1 MRIIRSYASNF
12 KSFKFESVM
21 NKQYI
26 KPLLWALK
34 LQWQTSPA
42 YIIWTVLRDLF
53 NGLRPLF
60 LAYAV
65 AQLIDGIGR
74 IALQSEDVANVRIYE
89 WVLLIFGLELVNQII
104 IVIDRVAAARFEDRM
119 HLKVVEMLILHIYN
133 LNQQQLDDE
142 DFSTKLGRAHESL
155 YGVWRITAQFSI
167 FVSSLI
173 GLAGAFVIV
182 IKYSPWIGLIF
193 IASLIPVIIVNT
205 KVNHLRNQA
214 SKESIPD
221 GRISSRLR
229 WTLLEPREM
238 AEVRL
243 MNALKKLVSSWRKHA
258 KSSDEII
265 YSSNRRL
272 AKFELITGIIQP
284 FVELGASFHYI
295 NLVIR
300 GDLRFDDFIFLR
312 AILSQVSRNVEN
324 VTRSA
329 SRLHEFSIAFQN
341 FNEIYQ
347 EKPAIPDGKLAV
359 KSPLTIEFHH
369 VDFAYKSDEEP
380 VLRDICLKI
389 VPGEKLALVGKN
401 GAGKTTLIKLMLRQY
416 LPTKGKITVNGVDI
430 KDLSSEDYYRA
441 VSNLSQEFLL
451 FNYLVVR
458 DNLLIG
464 IEDKLSDEEI
474 YRIAGLTEA
483 DKLIKAL
490 PKQLDTRLSPSFE
503 DGTDF
508 SGGERQRLA
517 IARTLLRNAGLLI
530 LDEPTSAIDAKA
542 EYEIFNNIY
551 KTHGD
556 KTILIV
562 SHRFSTVRKAD
573 KIVVLDQGRITEQ
586 GSHEELLQ
594 KDGLYR
600 EMFEIQAEGYK

>member
-1 MRIIRSYASNF
+1 MGIIRSYAGNF

-26 KPLLWALK
+26 KPLLWAIK

-42 YIIWTVLRDLF
+42 HIIWRVLSDLF
-53 NGLRPLF
+53 GGLRPLF
-60 LAYAV
+60 LAYAA

-74 IALQSEDVANVRIYE
+74 VALQSEDVANVRIYE
-89 WVLLIFGLELVNQII
+89 WLLLIFGLELINQIVRAI
-104 IVIDRVAAARFEDRM
+104 NRVANNRFEDKM
-119 HLKVVEMLILHIYN
+119 HLKIVEMVIMHLYN

-142 DFSTKLGRAHESL
+142 DFNTKLGRMQENL
-155 YGVWRITAQFSI
+155 YGVWQITFQFSAFI
-167 FVSSLI
+167 SALI
-173 GLAGAFVIV
+173 GLVGAFVII
-182 IKYSPWIGLIF
+182 IKYSPWVGLIL
-193 IASLIPVIIVNT
+193 IISLIPVAIVNT
-205 KVNHLRNQA
+205 KVNHLRDRA
-214 SKESIPD
+214 RKEAIPD
-221 GRISSRLR
+221 IRISNRLR

-243 MNALKKLVSSWRKHA
+243 LNGFKKLVGAWRKHLKRENDIIHA
-258 KSSDEII
+258 SDI
-265 YSSNRRL
+265 RL
-272 AKFELITGIIQP
+272 AKFELMTDIVQP
-284 FVELGASFHYI
+284 FIEVGASFHYI

-312 AILSQVSRNVEN
+312 AILEQVSRNVES
-324 VTRSA
+324 VTISA

-341 FNEIYQ
+341 FNEVYE
-347 EKPAIPDGKLAV
+347 EKPAIPDGKLTV

-369 VDFAYKSDEEP
+369 VDFAYKSDEEL
-380 VLRDICLKI
+380 VLRDLCLKI
-389 VPGEKLALVGKN
+389 IPGEKLALVGKN

-430 KDLSSEDYYRA
+430 KDLSSEDYSRA
-441 VSNLSQEFLL
+441 ISNLSQEFLL
-451 FNYLVVR
+451 FDYLTVR

-464 IEDKLSDEEI
+464 TKDELSDEEI

-490 PKQLDTRLSPSFE
+490 PKQLDTRLSPSFK
-503 DGTDF
+503 DGAAL

-551 KTHGD
+551 KMYGD

-586 GSHEELLQ
+586 GSHDELLQ
-594 KDGLYR
+594 KDGLYK